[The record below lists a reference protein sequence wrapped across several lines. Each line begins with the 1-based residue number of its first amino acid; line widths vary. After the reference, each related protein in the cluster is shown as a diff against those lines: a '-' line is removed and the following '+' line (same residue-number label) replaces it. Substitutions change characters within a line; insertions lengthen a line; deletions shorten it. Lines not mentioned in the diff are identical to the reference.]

1 MISKPIIGVLP
12 LFDSEKDSFWML
24 PGYMEG
30 IEGAGGVPVMLP
42 LTASEEELNTLLSV
56 CGGFLFTGGQDVNP
70 ALYGA
75 QKSPHCGEICTARD
89 EMETALLKK
98 ALAADK
104 PILGICRGIQIINAA
119 LGGTLYQDL
128 ETEHPSKIEH
138 HMSPPYDRG
147 VHSVTILKDSPL
159 GDILK
164 TDTLRVNSYHHQAVS
179 TPAPALTEAARSEDG
194 LIEAVYMKDKRFVLA
209 VQWHPEFS
217 FQTDDNSKKIFSAFV
232 AACQNAV
239 TE

>member
-1 MISKPIIGVLP
+1 MSKPIIGVLP
-12 LFDSEKDSFWML
+12 LFDSEKDSLWML

-30 IEGAGGVPVMLP
+30 IENAGGVPAMLP
-42 LTASEEELNTLLSV
+42 LTASDEELNALLSV
-56 CGGFLFTGGQDVNP
+56 CSGFLFTGGQDVNP

-128 ETEHPSKIEH
+128 ETEHPSETEH

-147 VHSVTILKDSPL
+147 VHSVIVLKDSPL

-164 TDTLRVNSYHHQAVS
+164 TDTLKVNSYHHQAVC
-179 TPAPALTEAARSEDG
+179 TLAPALTEAARSEDG

-217 FQTDDNSKKIFSAFV
+217 FRTDENSKKIFSAFV
-232 AACQNAV
+232 AACKA
-239 TE
+239 